1 MNDITIQNS
10 TLSTSTQ
17 GPLPTT
23 EQTPLS
29 GSTSFGQ
36 MLKGS
41 LERVNQLQ
49 TEADANV
56 TNLAN
61 GKQTDIHQT
70 MIAVEKADV
79 SFELLMQIRNKL
91 IAAYDKVMRMPV

>member
-1 MNDITIQNS
+1 MNDITIQNN
-10 TLSTSTQ
+10 TLSPQ
-17 GPLPTT
+17 GSSLPTQ
-23 EQTPLS
+23 QTPLS

-41 LERVNQLQ
+41 LDRVNRLQ
-49 TEADANV
+49 TEADANISD
-56 TNLAN
+56 LAT

-91 IAAYDKVMRMPV
+91 IAAYDKIMRMPV